1 MDASSSLD
9 YSLAVPANLL
19 RRPLAINANNRALP
33 IHAIKYHRGL
43 RFPAAGC
50 VRGEVMRLCSR
61 RTRPMFDPYNIIAE
75 TDLAQAVLKRFDDKR
90 QTAANT
96 PRQAAGRV
104 AKLFFWNNSAR

>member
-1 MDASSSLD
+1 
-9 YSLAVPANLL
+9 
-19 RRPLAINANNRALP
+19 
-33 IHAIKYHRGL
+33 
-43 RFPAAGC
+43 
-50 VRGEVMRLCSR
+50 
-61 RTRPMFDPYNIIAE
+61 MFDPYNIIAE